1 MPKSADQ
8 WAESLLYVASRAW
21 ALLTGGEDD
30 EYDREATVSYES
42 FSNEAQWWFVK
53 QTSLSR
59 DCFIDVTEL
68 CNEREADLYGIGSSA
83 SRERMPNS
91 TVQANGCA
99 QYPTVSTSERT
110 LSATVA
116 DGGC

>member
-42 FSNEAQWWFVK
+42 FSNEAQW
-53 QTSLSR
+53 
-59 DCFIDVTEL
+59 
-68 CNEREADLYGIGSSA
+68 
-83 SRERMPNS
+83 
-91 TVQANGCA
+91 
-99 QYPTVSTSERT
+99 
-110 LSATVA
+110 
-116 DGGC
+116 